1 MELKMRELR
10 GDDLFPL
17 IHIIGKIDIVDDFIE
32 MFSNRETINM
42 DQFKDLSD
50 VEKKVALDK
59 LLEERGYKVM
69 GRILKKIM
77 LNLMVVKDDLN
88 AFLAELCGVQ
98 PTQIEE
104 LGLVEKTNL
113 IKAFFKK
120 PELLGFFK
128 SIASF
133 MA

>member
-1 MELKMRELR
+1 MELKMRDLR

-17 IHIIGKIDIVDDFIE
+17 IHIIGKIDITDDFVE
-32 MFSNRETINM
+32 MFAARETIKADN
-42 DQFKDLSD
+42 KEEL
-50 VEKKVALDK
+50 ERII
-59 LLEERGYKVM
+59 EERGYKVVA
-69 GRILKKIM
+69 RILKKIM
-77 LNLMVVKDDLN
+77 LNLQVVKDDLN
-88 AFLAELCGVQ
+88 AFLADLCGVQ
-98 PTQIEE
+98 TKQIEE
-104 LGLVEKTNL
+104 LGIIEKTEL

>member
-1 MELKMRELR
+1 MEFKMRELR

-17 IHIIGKIDIVDDFIE
+17 IHIIGKIDITDDFVE
-32 MFSNRETINM
+32 MFAARETIKADN
-42 DQFKDLSD
+42 KEEL
-50 VEKKVALDK
+50 ERII
-59 LLEERGYKVM
+59 EERGYKVVA
-69 GRILKKIM
+69 RILKKIM
-77 LNLMVVKDDLN
+77 LNLQVVKDDLN
-88 AFLAELCGVQ
+88 AFLADLCGVK
-98 PTQIEE
+98 TKQIEE
-104 LGLVEKTNL
+104 LGLIEKTEL

>member
-17 IHIIGKIDIVDDFIE
+17 IHIIGKIDITDDFVE
-32 MFSNRETINM
+32 MFAARETIKADN
-42 DQFKDLSD
+42 KEEL
-50 VEKKVALDK
+50 ERII
-59 LLEERGYKVM
+59 EERGYKVVA
-69 GRILKKIM
+69 RILKKIM
-77 LNLMVVKDDLN
+77 LNLQVVKDDLN

-98 PTQIEE
+98 LKQIEE
-104 LGLVEKTNL
+104 LGIIEKTEL

>member
-17 IHIIGKIDIVDDFIE
+17 IHIIGKIDITDDFVE
-32 MFSNRETINM
+32 MFAARETIKADN
-42 DQFKDLSD
+42 KEEL
-50 VEKKVALDK
+50 ERII
-59 LLEERGYKVM
+59 EERGYKVVA
-69 GRILKKIM
+69 RILKKIM
-77 LNLMVVKDDLN
+77 LNLQVVKDDLN
-88 AFLAELCGVQ
+88 AFLAELCGVKLQ
-98 PTQIEE
+98 QIEE
-104 LGLVEKTNL
+104 LGLIEKTEL